1 MKTDELVLML
11 ARGDISVPRHAVA
24 KRIGLALLL
33 GLIAAFGLMLALL
46 GIRPDLSEAIKLPM
60 FWIKLVFALSLGVVG
75 LIAVKRLAQP
85 GATLKGL
92 PWVFALPIG
101 MIWVM
106 ALVVLAQASPL
117 QRAHLVLGE
126 TWYECPFLITMLS
139 LPIFIAAIW
148 AMRSFAPTRL
158 GQAGAAVGLMAGGW
172 GAVVYCLHCPE
183 MGAPFIGIWYLIGI
197 LIPAGIGAMVGKTLL
212 RW

>member
-11 ARGDISVPRHAVA
+11 ARGDISVPRHAVT
-24 KRIGLALLL
+24 KRIGLALGL

-46 GIRPDLSEAIKLPM
+46 GIRPDLSEAIRLPM
-60 FWIKLVFALSLGVVG
+60 FWIKFLFALSLGVVG
-75 LIAVKRLAQP
+75 LIAVKRLARP
-85 GATLKGL
+85 GATLKKL
-92 PWVFALPIG
+92 PLAFALPIG
-101 MIWVM
+101 
-106 ALVVLAQASPL
+106 ALWGVALLVLAQASPL
-117 QRAHLVLGE
+117 QRIHLVLGE

-139 LPIFIAAIW
+139 LPIFIATIL
-148 AMRSFAPTRL
+148 AMRSFAPTKL
-158 GQAGAAVGLMAGGW
+158 TQAGAAVGLMAGGW

-197 LIPAGIGAMVGKTLL
+197 LIPSGIGAMVGKTLL